1 MGRRGYGAFA
11 DECARNFAE
20 RGELG
25 AAAAVFVG
33 GRKVVD
39 LWGGIADDRTGREWQ
54 EDTVLPVMS
63 LAKAVVSFSAHL
75 LAQQGT
81 LDLDAPVAATGRSSP
96 GTARRGS
103 PPGWCSPT
111 PPESR
116 SSSGS

>member
-1 MGRRGYGAFA
+1 M
-11 DECARNFAE
+11 
-20 RGELG
+20 
-25 AAAAVFVG
+25 FVG

-39 LWGGIADDRTGREWQ
+39 LWGGIADDRTGREGQ

-81 LDLDAPVAATGRSSP
+81 LDLDAPVARCWP
-96 GTARRGS
+96 EFARHGKEGS